1 MSGDLQMETTELP
14 SIWGQNTHKCMLPRR
29 FLSVCRHNIL
39 IPGHNLSV
47 NTLRHK
53 IRLP

>member
-1 MSGDLQMETTELP
+1 
-14 SIWGQNTHKCMLPRR
+14 MLLRR
-29 FLSVCRHNIL
+29 FLSVCRLNIQ

-47 NTLRHK
+47 NALRHK